1 MTRNWFNRRRRERSK
16 STVARNRRLRVQCLE
31 DRTAPA
37 TFTVTTTLDTID
49 EDDHKLSLREAVIR
63 TNDLG
68 GPDTIVVPA
77 GVIKFFFIQSID
89 ITDSV
94 TIRGAGAGKSIVDA
108 QRLDRVF
115 DIRGTAPSSIEV
127 VLQGLT
133 VRNGNVTGSGGGI
146 LVANADLVVRGST
159 VTGNRASTA
168 GAGIANVNGTG
179 DVTLIRSTV
188 AGNVAGGNGGGIFLF
203 GTPGVLAIQNST
215 VRRNL
220 GGSGGGIYATTS
232 TLLNSTVN
240 DNFASAIGGGI
251 RAVTAVT
258 LTNSTVGGNMAGVV
272 GGGLMTSG
280 TATMTNCTVSG
291 NSAFSGDGGGI
302 LASTA
307 NLTNCTVSGN
317 SAIGSGGGVNAITAT
332 LLNCAVVENNAHTGG
347 GLFHNPGGTFNVR
360 NTIVALN
367 LVDFTGTGPNVSG
380 DFTSGGHNLIGDGT
394 GGTGFTNDV
403 NGDMVGTP
411 MNPID
416 PKLGPLANN
425 GGRTKTHAL
434 LAGSRAIDRGDNSI
448 LPPTDQRGFPRKKDG
463 NFDGVTVV
471 DIGAF
476 ER

>member
-1 MTRNWFNRRRRERSK
+1 MTCTWFNWRRRDRSK
-16 STVARNRRLRVQCLE
+16 STVGRKRQLRVQCLE

-37 TFTVTTTLDTID
+37 TFTVTTTLDMID
-49 EDDHKLSLREAVIR
+49 EGDHKLSLREAVIR
-63 TNDLG
+63 TNDLT
-68 GPDTIVVPA
+68 GPDTIVLPV
-77 GVIKFFFIQSID
+77 GVIKYYFFQTID
-89 ITDSV
+89 LTDSV

-108 QRLDRVF
+108 QRLNRAF

-133 VRNGNVTGSGGGI
+133 VRNGNITGPGGGI
-146 LVANADLVVRGST
+146 LVANADLIVRGSI
-159 VTGNRASTA
+159 VTGNRASTS
-168 GAGIANVNGTG
+168 GGGIANVDGTG
-179 DVTLIRSTV
+179 DVTVIRSTV
-188 AGNVAGGNGGGIFLF
+188 AHNVAGGNGGGIFLF
-203 GTPGVLAIQNST
+203 GTPGVLTIQNST

-220 GGSGGGIYATTS
+220 GASGGGVYATTA
-232 TLLNSTVN
+232 TLINSSVN

-258 LTNSTVGGNMAGVV
+258 LTNSTVAGNVAAI
-272 GGGLMTSG
+272 GGGLMTGG
-280 TATMTNCTVSG
+280 TASLTNCTVSG
-291 NSAFSGDGGGI
+291 NSSFTSDGGGI
-302 LASTA
+302 LASTT

-317 SAIGSGGGVNAITAT
+317 SAIGSGGGINAITAT
-332 LLNCAVVENNAHTGG
+332 LLNCTVVENSAHTGG

-367 LVDFTGTGPNVSG
+367 LVDFTGTGPNLSG
-380 DFTSGGHNLIGDGT
+380 DFTSGGHNLIGDGA

-403 NGDMVGTP
+403 NGDMVGIAG
-411 MNPID
+411 NPID

-463 NFDGVTVV
+463 NFDGVKVV